1 MARKAAESNTW
12 GAERVIFATLLRID
26 CFPTGAQP
34 RLRDEH
40 AKNVK
45 QTSCQL
51 VWMRKLL
58 QLSQKAPLKT
68 FAIGAVCSSFLTVL
82 SKGFDARL
90 WEPPVRSR
98 CHLSNGSGISL
109 SVHRIAQAGISN
121 SDHGPMRLS
130 SRTLEGSFE
139 FRADGSQPR
148 SEAPRAVG
156 SIVGAVFVREALS
169 IWTREGSRRCL
180 PRTR

>member
-1 MARKAAESNTW
+1 
-12 GAERVIFATLLRID
+12 
-26 CFPTGAQP
+26 
-34 RLRDEH
+34 
-40 AKNVK
+40 
-45 QTSCQL
+45 
-51 VWMRKLL
+51 MRKLL
-58 QLSQKAPLKT
+58 QLSQRAPLKT

-109 SVHRIAQAGISN
+109 SVRRIAQAGISN

-148 SEAPRAVG
+148 SEAPRAEG

-169 IWTREGSRRCL
+169 ILDTRRKPQVFAADAVIQAGNYGS
-180 PRTR
+180 